1 MFCFKC
7 QIWCVQIERE
17 ACWSA
22 CAVANLRLPR
32 LVCELR
38 RCSWCP
44 GCSNMIQ
51 YEWFVDKDR
60 QSILCK
66 RDRHQ
71 NTMHRRLGVWSLLTY
86 LFSSALR
93 GYCCVKKTNAIAM
106 LDQSPPVSLP
116 LVLQCYA
123 PANVVNIPQRNV
135 SLLRRRR
142 ELKRA
147 QLIRQD
153 YTSQVLCCWS
163 SSKSSLPSFFC
174 FLLALFKLQVKKDA
188 EQQGHRK
195 HSGDCRR
202 VPYSAAVSLTHTDR
216 SKLSFKLFNS
226 SYTLPILLLGWHFM
240 MKKRGKN
247 KNIYKLDEGTIAE
260 QTMSNK

>member
-71 NTMHRRLGVWSLLTY
+71 NTMHRRLGVWSLTY
-86 LFSSALR
+86 LL

-106 LDQSPPVSLP
+106 LDPSPPVSLP

-123 PANVVNIPQRNV
+123 PANVVNMRNETLTSGGRTQKKGWNAARENDV
-135 SLLRRRR
+135 SCI
-142 ELKRA
+142 
-147 QLIRQD
+147 QLNRVRNNYMCI
-153 YTSQVLCCWS
+153 S
-163 SSKSSLPSFFC
+163 C
-174 FLLALFKLQVKKDA
+174 FL
-188 EQQGHRK
+188 
-195 HSGDCRR
+195 
-202 VPYSAAVSLTHTDR
+202 
-216 SKLSFKLFNS
+216 
-226 SYTLPILLLGWHFM
+226 
-240 MKKRGKN
+240 
-247 KNIYKLDEGTIAE
+247 
-260 QTMSNK
+260 